1 MTSKK
6 EAIELTNSILY
17 MISGKDRHIC
27 LKALM
32 ECIFVIR
39 QAPDGVFTF
48 EELIRDIMH
57 NKGQ

>member
-1 MTSKK
+1 
-6 EAIELTNSILY
+6 
-17 MISGKDRHIC
+17 
-27 LKALM
+27 M